1 MHRHRQ
7 QHEFQALLAMRTNAR
22 ARRCRPLAPP
32 APRGLT
38 LIELMVTLA
47 VVVVLLRVGIP
58 GFVSIQRN
66 SELTSAANG
75 LLASI
80 NAARTEAMKRNL
92 RAAVVP
98 ADGSSWAGGWIV
110 YVDVDGSDGF
120 SAAKD
125 LVVSTQPALASYF
138 SMSGNSTASGRSP
151 YISFNG
157 SGYPVTNDSAPTSLS
172 VAITRND
179 LDGDASREQTRRV
192 IVSKTGRV
200 RVCKPASSSGGSC
213 ASTGS

>member
-1 MHRHRQ
+1 
-7 QHEFQALLAMRTNAR
+7 MRANAR
-22 ARRCRPLAPP
+22 ERRCRPLPSA
-32 APRGLT
+32 ALRGFT
-38 LIELMVTLA
+38 LVELMVTLA
-47 VVVVLLRVGIP
+47 VVVVLLRICVP

-98 ADGSSWAGGWIV
+98 ADGGSWARGWIV
-110 YVDVDGSDGF
+110 YVDIDGSDGF

-138 SMSGNSTASGRSP
+138 SMSGNNTASGRSP
-151 YISFNG
+151 YILFNG
-157 SGYPVTNDSAPTSLS
+157 SGYPVTKDSAPTSLS

-179 LDGDASREQTRRV
+179 LAGDPSREQTRR
-192 IVSKTGRV
+192 IVLSKTGRV
-200 RVCKPASSSGGSC
+200 RVCKPASSSDSDC
-213 ASTGS
+213 SSASN